1 MSSSLS
7 LDPVVVPPDV
17 GVTAGRY
24 DRYLLQDVKPPSAP
38 SGPAA
43 AGGQQ
48 HFITEE
54 MARDVRPERSA
65 WT

>member
-17 GVTAGRY
+17 GVTAG
-24 DRYLLQDVKPPSAP
+24 RYLLQDVKPPSAP